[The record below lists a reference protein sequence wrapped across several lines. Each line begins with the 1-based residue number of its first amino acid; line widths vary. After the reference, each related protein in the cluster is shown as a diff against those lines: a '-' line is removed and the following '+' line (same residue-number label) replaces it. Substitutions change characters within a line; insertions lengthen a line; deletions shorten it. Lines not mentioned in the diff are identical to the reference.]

1 MKDLISRHSVA
12 DGDAM
17 LRNLVDRAH
26 RTALR
31 GLYPLLCRW
40 ERLSGRRARVSLVAV
55 WHRNRLLVVRHSY
68 RPGSALPGGD
78 ARRGESSLQTA
89 VRELGEEVGITVVPE
104 RLVPLGLTGGRWTVY
119 EYRPQDEP
127 HIRVDNREVI
137 AAAFCDPAE
146 IPEPTPS
153 LRHYLRAASRRAA
166 A

>member
-1 MKDLISRHSVA
+1 MSISIDRQSVA
-12 DGDAM
+12 NSEAM
-17 LRNLVDRAH
+17 LSNLVDRAH

-31 GLYPLLCRW
+31 RLYPLLCRW

-55 WHRNRLLVVRHSY
+55 WYRERLLVVQHSY

-89 VRELGEEVGITVVPE
+89 VRELGEEVGITVLPE
-104 RLVPLGLTGGRWTVY
+104 RLVPLGPTGGRWTIY
-119 EYRPQDEP
+119 EYRPQNEP
-127 HIRVDNREVI
+127 PIRIDNREVI

-146 IPEPTPS
+146 ITEPTPS